1 MRLQNYLAM
10 PHVFQMFQKHP
21 STRTCFR
28 EYGKFI
34 KDVTSGKPIETEMQI
49 VNGKGIFEDTP
60 LKFESYKVSFSKEEV
75 PQSMT
80 LLIIATKTNGIGSI
94 TAI

>member
-21 STRTCFR
+21 STWTCFR

-49 VNGKGIFEDTP
+49 VNGKGIIEDTP
-60 LKFESYKVSFSKEEV
+60 LKFESYKISFSKEEV
-75 PQSMT
+75 PPIQDVVNYSY
-80 LLIIATKTNGIGSI
+80 
-94 TAI
+94 

>member
-1 MRLQNYLAM
+1 VRLQNYLAM

-34 KDVTSGKPIETEMQI
+34 RDVTSGKAIETEMQI
-49 VNGKGIFEDTP
+49 VNGRGIMEDTP
-60 LKFESYKVSFSKEEV
+60 LKIESYHISFTEEEV
-75 PQSMT
+75 TPDP
-80 LLIIATKTNGIGSI
+80 
-94 TAI
+94 